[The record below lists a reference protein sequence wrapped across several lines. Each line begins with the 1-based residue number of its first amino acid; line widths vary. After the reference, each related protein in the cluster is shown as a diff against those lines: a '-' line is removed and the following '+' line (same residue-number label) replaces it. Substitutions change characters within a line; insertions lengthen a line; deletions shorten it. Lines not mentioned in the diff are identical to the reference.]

1 MNGALPDKRIRE
13 LIENEFISGAQ
24 EVNVRP
30 ASLDLSIT
38 GEVFRVRGA
47 FLPGFNETVEDAI
60 KRVGGVALKGEKILL
75 ERNCSYA
82 LLLNES
88 VDGLPEGVYA
98 YCNPK
103 SSSGRVDMHVRLM
116 VDYSSRYDS
125 IEKGYQGPLWLLV
138 VPKTFPVIVSPGLTL
153 NQMRFFNHDT
163 RLDEFDLEMK
173 FISSGGLLFEP
184 DGKKIGFKD
193 RRHSDRDG
201 SVLLTLGLQFEY
213 PGFKGLSTGEPI
225 DLKLI
230 KHYDPR
236 YFFEPIHV
244 LEWSLVL
251 QEETFY
257 ILSTREFV
265 RVPESLTCEMVPM
278 DERSGD
284 LRSHYAG
291 FIDPGWGVGATGNE
305 RGRPLTLEVR
315 SFDNRIIIHD
325 GQPIAKIRH
334 ELMQMAPTGHY
345 DQMAPTYGMQ
355 SGPKLGKQFIDW
367 K

>member
-1 MNGALPDKRIRE
+1 MNGALPDMRIRE
-13 LIENEFISGAQ
+13 LIENGFITGAQ
-24 EVNVRP
+24 EENVRP

-47 FLPGFNETVEDAI
+47 FLPGFNETVEEAI

-82 LLLNES
+82 LSLNER
-88 VDGLPEGVYA
+88 VTGLPEGVYA

-116 VDYSSRYDS
+116 VDKSSRYDS
-125 IEKGYQGPLWLLV
+125 VEKGYRGPLWLLV
-138 VPKTFPVIVSPGLTL
+138 VPKTFPVIVSPNLTL
-153 NQMRFFNHDT
+153 NQLRFFNHDT

-184 DGKKIGFKD
+184 DGKKMGFKD

-201 SVLLTLGLQFEY
+201 SVLLTLGLHFKH
-213 PGFKGLSTGEPI
+213 PGFKGLTNGEPL

-230 KHYDPR
+230 RHYDPR
-236 YFFEPIHV
+236 YFFEEV
-244 LEWSLVL
+244 QVFEQSLVL
-251 QEETFY
+251 QEEMFY

-265 RVPESLTCEMVPM
+265 RVPASLTCEMVPM

-291 FIDPGWGVGATGNE
+291 FIDPGWGVGADGKE
-305 RGRPLTLEVR
+305 HGRPLTLEVR
-315 SFDNRIIIHD
+315 SFDNRIVIQD

-334 ELMQMAPTGHY
+334 ELMQAMPTGHY
-345 DQMAPTYGMQ
+345 DQSAPTYGLQ
-355 SGPKLGKQFIDW
+355 AGPKLGKQFADW